1 MAEWLCIRA
10 QRETISLL
18 DSESCDQTHHS
29 RKSPEKNASLLQNI
43 SIEHSGFIPSISFD
57 TEDKLSSPFLIL
69 GINTEQNIEIE
80 N

>member
-1 MAEWLCIRA
+1 VIKH
-10 QRETISLL
+10 TI
-18 DSESCDQTHHS
+18 
-29 RKSPEKNASLLQNI
+29 PENHQKKTLVYYKIFLF
-43 SIEHSGFIPSISFD
+43 EHSGFIPSISFD